1 MKRSKAYI
9 LIAVV
14 AIVLALLVVQVSR
27 KQWQKDE
34 DLNVTAKA
42 SPVTVASVVQN
53 EFADVISAVGTLKAR
68 ETSPLSPKVAGAVSR
83 VLVDI
88 GERVK
93 AGEIVIRLDR
103 TNYDL
108 GVKQAQAALAA
119 AEATVPQTDAQFE
132 QAEKEFHRATELLEE
147 KVIPQ
152 SRFEAAEAEFKSA
165 REAVSYAKAQRDRA
179 KAALETALEHLKDTE
194 IRSPISGAV
203 VERTVEIGQAVAPGV
218 QLLRIIDQSY
228 LKADIDLPE
237 GDIGRLAPDDTAM
250 IMVDAYSEEAFPGK
264 VVSINPM
271 VDRQTRTFRV
281 RIQVPNQQGKLMD
294 GMFARVRLSVG
305 RHCALAVPRDA
316 LSRLPGSGTY
326 YVFVVEGNKAV
337 KRAVE
342 IGAVNDQYAEVMDG
356 LVEGDKVVTSGT
368 GRLRSGMDV
377 TVQDVSNKN
386 ETDRSGETTL
396 QEDRR

>member
-1 MKRSKAYI
+1 MKRRKSYV

-42 SPVTVASVVQN
+42 LPVTIAAVVQH
-53 EFADVISAVGTLKAR
+53 EFTDDVEAVGTLKAR
-68 ETSPLSPKVAGAVSR
+68 ETSLLSPKVAGPVNQ

-88 GERVK
+88 GDPVI
-93 AGEIVIRLDR
+93 AGEVVIRLDR
-103 TNYDL
+103 TNYGL

-119 AEATVPQTDAQFE
+119 AEAAISQADAQFE

-152 SRFEAAEAEFKSA
+152 SRFEAAEAAFKSA
-165 REAVSYAKAQRDRA
+165 REAVSHAKAQRDRA
-179 KAALETALEHLKDTE
+179 RAALETALEHLKDTE

-203 VERTVEIGQAVAPGV
+203 VERTVEIGQAVEPGV
-218 QLLRIIDQSY
+218 QILRIIDQSY

-250 IMVDAYSEEAFPGK
+250 IMVDAYPKEVFPGK

-326 YVFVVEGNKAV
+326 YVFFVEGNKAV
-337 KRAVE
+337 KRTVE
-342 IGAVNDQYAEVMDG
+342 IGAVNDQWAEVMKG
-356 LVEGDKVVTSGT
+356 LVEDDKVVTSGT